1 MPYVN
6 LNGRQVFVPDAG
18 ISGEEL
24 IDRANPNKRPGRRTT
39 IIKGP
44 NAEPVDPQKRYK
56 PSDLVDKYGK
66 PVKTGDMPDRTK
78 GGWLSTILRALI
90 DNELPQENRQSSYSQ
105 TSTTNRTAST
115 QPHTV
120 VSNTLF
126 WGQRTA
132 LSKRII
138 IEQCEDIARN
148 RFKDDVIIDHENAHT
163 FVVKN
168 YLLPSKWH
176 SVPGVVNNRTSLS
189 IVFPTEYPKIAPI
202 GFYLKATISN
212 APNGHFYAQAY
223 HNADK
228 VMLDHGWKWY
238 CVYVKEGTWQPAI
251 YRRPNDW
258 RRGDNI
264 WTYFDLIKESLTTN
278 D

>member
-6 LNGRQVFVPDAG
+6 LNGRQVFIPDAG

-24 IDRANPNKRPGRRTT
+24 SSQVNPNKRPGRRTT

-44 NAEPVDPQKRYK
+44 NAEPIDPNRRYR
-56 PSDLVDKYGK
+56 PSDLIDKYGK
-66 PVKTGDMPDRTK
+66 TVKAGDMPDRTK
-78 GGWLSTILRALI
+78 GGWLTNVLRVLLESEALTQQT
-90 DNELPQENRQSSYSQ
+90 DQTAVSRQNSFPSNAISS
-105 TSTTNRTAST
+105 N
-115 QPHTV
+115 P
-120 VSNTLF
+120 LF
-126 WGQRTA
+126 WGARSA

-148 RFKDDVIIDHENAHT
+148 RFKDDVVIDYENAHT
-163 FVVKN
+163 FVVTS

-202 GFYLKATISN
+202 GFYLKASITN

-223 HNADK
+223 HDADK
-228 VMLDHGWKWY
+228 VMLDYGWKWY

-251 YRRPNDW
+251 YRKPNDW
-258 RRGDNI
+258 RRGDSI
-264 WTYFDLIKESLTTN
+264 WTYFDLIKESLTSN